1 MWGSRDSWGA
11 GGPTPPSDA
20 EARSPAPSSKPQKQ
34 ALPLPLGSPARP
46 TSLPSLHREEY
57 CSPGISGG
65 SLSPGR
71 GIWLA
76 PKVMFTLQAI
86 DSQSDPAPSM
96 SQACRSL
103 CGQHGLRVTRL
114 GLPGHSVI
122 HRLCD
127 LGPVVALPEPQF
139 PLLVNMDDNS
149 CPLQGL
155 WRGRGMQRASS
166 QAWPRSKVQNV
177 VPQTVRMGRGRVER
191 TDRGPGNSPIHT
203 ASPLAPG
210 TGTWMF

>member
-1 MWGSRDSWGA
+1 MGVPGLLGSRGTHSFLRCRVQVPSPFLKTTEA
-11 GGPTPPSDA
+11 GSFFTPRQS
-20 EARSPAPSSKPQKQ
+20 RQ
-34 ALPLPLGSPARP
+34 AHLLAL
-46 TSLPSLHREEY
+46 SLHREEY
-57 CSPGISGG
+57 SSPGISGG

-96 SQACRSL
+96 SQVCRSL
-103 CGQHGLRVTRL
+103 CCQHGLRVTRL

-149 CPLQGL
+149 CPFQGL

-166 QAWPRSKVQNV
+166 QAWPRSKVQNM
-177 VPQTVRMGRGRVER
+177 VPQPVRVGRGRVER
-191 TDRGPGNSPIHT
+191 RDRGPGNSPIHT
-203 ASPLAPG
+203 ASPLVPG
-210 TGTWMF
+210 TRTWMF